1 MFYNARYTFTLM
13 LFVSL
18 VILSRCCYFFIV
30 ILFIMLTLLT
40 MYHILRF
47 IKYVIFFILFMK
59 CFLVEIVNKI
69 FPTRFSEK
77 FFFTYYIAVVRIL
90 YGTRLFSLLP
100 IKSTLL
106 CLTFSFNM

>member
-1 MFYNARYTFTLM
+1 MFHNARYTLM

-18 VILSRCCYFFIV
+18 VILSRCCFFFIV

-47 IKYVIFFILFMK
+47 KKYVIFFILFMK

-77 FFFTYYIAVVRIL
+77 FFFLHIISQLSEFYMEL
-90 YGTRLFSLLP
+90 GFSLYFPLN
-100 IKSTLL
+100 LL
-106 CLTFSFNM
+106 YCA